1 MRKILFDLR
10 NCQNVKVALAY
21 VMKFTANMM
30 VIACPPESAS
40 SSLISSLKELGT
52 QVLVVT
58 DGLKAFELAQQSG
71 VELIV
76 LVEPLPVLSG
86 LSACSA
92 LREARVT
99 APILL
104 LCPPDTL
111 AAGLDAGADCA
122 LPLEGSD
129 DVVRAQI
136 RALLRRVALDRS
148 PLRIADLSLDTN
160 TRRAE
165 RAGKVI
171 LLSATEYTLLELLM
185 RRAGRVVSREEIME
199 HVWLGESRASD
210 NVLDVYVSYLRTKV
224 DRDFPVALIRTV
236 RSQGYTIAAG

>member
-1 MRKILFDLR
+1 M
-10 NCQNVKVALAY
+10 
-21 VMKFTANMM
+21 
-30 VIACPPESAS
+30 
-40 SSLISSLKELGT
+40 SSLKELGT

-58 DGLKAFELAQQSG
+58 DGLKAFELSQQSG

-86 LSACSA
+86 LSVCSA
-92 LREARVT
+92 LREAHVT

-104 LCPPDTL
+104 LCSPETL
-111 AAGLDAGADCA
+111 TTGLDAGADCA
-122 LPLEGSD
+122 LPEESD
-129 DVVRAQI
+129 DERVQAQV
-136 RALLRRVALDRS
+136 RALLRRVVLDRS

-160 TRRAE
+160 TRCAE

-171 LLSATEYTLLELLM
+171 RLSATEYTLLELLM
-185 RRAGRVVSREEIME
+185 RRAGRVVSREEILE

-210 NVLDVYVSYLRTKV
+210 NVLDVYVSYLRTKI

-236 RSQGYTIAAG
+236 RSQGYMIAAG

>member
-1 MRKILFDLR
+1 M
-10 NCQNVKVALAY
+10 
-21 VMKFTANMM
+21 
-30 VIACPPESAS
+30 
-40 SSLISSLKELGT
+40 KELGT

-86 LSACSA
+86 SSVCSA
-92 LREARVT
+92 LREAHVT

-104 LCPPDTL
+104 LCSPETL
-111 AAGLDAGADCA
+111 AVGLDAGADSA
-122 LPLEGSD
+122 LPGESED
-129 DVVRAQI
+129 EVVRAQI
-136 RALLRRVALDRS
+136 HALLRRVALDRS

-165 RAGKVI
+165 RAGKMI

-199 HVWLGESRASD
+199 HVWLGESRVSD

-236 RSQGYTIAAG
+236 RSQGYMIVAS